1 MKTKDIIVT
10 GIYAAFYFV
19 FLCLGTLLSV
29 LLAYSANMKY
39 APAFIALLAGTVYM
53 LLIAKT
59 KKFGCLILM
68 SAVISLFFFMSG
80 HFALSFLPN
89 LLCGIL
95 ADVVAKFG
103 KYENNIYNLI
113 SYIIFSFGNLGP
125 VIMMWVV
132 RKTYIEHLIAIG
144 KDTSYIKEVMI
155 SFDFSTVAWLS
166 LTIIVSG
173 LFGGL
178 FGQYMLK
185 KHFNKAGMVN

>member
-1 MKTKDIIVT
+1 MKTKDIITT
-10 GIYAAFYFV
+10 GIYTALYFV

-68 SAVISLFFFMSG
+68 SAVISVFFFMSG
-80 HFALSFLPN
+80 HFAFSFLPN
-89 LLCGIL
+89 LISGIL
-95 ADVVAKFG
+95 ADIIAKFG
-103 KYENNIYNLI
+103 KYENKLYNLI
-113 SYIIFSFGNLGP
+113 SYIVFSFGKLGP

-132 RKTYIEHLIAIG
+132 RDAYIEHLVAIG
-144 KDTSYIKEVMI
+144 KDTSYINEVMVN
-155 SFDFSTVAWLS
+155 SDFSNVAWLS
-166 LTIIVSG
+166 LTIIIGG
-173 LFGGL
+173 LLGGL

-185 KHFNKAGMVN
+185 KHFNKAGMVE

>member
-1 MKTKDIIVT
+1 MKTKDIITT
-10 GIYAAFYFV
+10 GIYTALYFV

-68 SAVISLFFFMSG
+68 SAVISVFFFMSG
-80 HFALSFLPN
+80 HFAFSFLPN
-89 LLCGIL
+89 LISGIL
-95 ADVVAKFG
+95 ADIIAKFG
-103 KYENNIYNLI
+103 KYENKLYNLI
-113 SYIIFSFGNLGP
+113 SYIVFSFGNLGP

-132 RKTYIEHLIAIG
+132 RDAYIEHLVAIG
-144 KDTSYIKEVMI
+144 KDTSYINEVMVN
-155 SFDFSTVAWLS
+155 SDFSNVAWLS
-166 LTIIVSG
+166 LTIIIGG
-173 LFGGL
+173 LLGGL

-185 KHFNKAGMVN
+185 KHFNKAGMVE

>member
-1 MKTKDIIVT
+1 MKTKDIITT
-10 GIYAAFYFV
+10 GIYTALYFV

-68 SAVISLFFFMSG
+68 SAVISVFFFMSG
-80 HFALSFLPN
+80 HFAFSFLPN
-89 LLCGIL
+89 LISGIL
-95 ADVVAKFG
+95 ADIIAKFG
-103 KYENNIYNLI
+103 KYENKLYNLI

-132 RKTYIEHLIAIG
+132 RDAYIEHLVAIG
-144 KDTSYIKEVMI
+144 KDTSYINEVMVN
-155 SFDFSTVAWLS
+155 SDFSNVAWLS
-166 LTIIVSG
+166 LTIIIGG
-173 LFGGL
+173 LLGGL

-185 KHFNKAGMVN
+185 KHFNKAGMVE

>member
-1 MKTKDIIVT
+1 MKTKDIITT
-10 GIYAAFYFV
+10 GIYTALYFV

-68 SAVISLFFFMSG
+68 SAVISVFFFMSG
-80 HFALSFLPN
+80 HFAFSFLPN
-89 LLCGIL
+89 LISGIL
-95 ADVVAKFG
+95 ADIIAKFG
-103 KYENNIYNLI
+103 KYKNKLYNLI
-113 SYIIFSFGNLGP
+113 SYIVFSFGNLGP

-132 RKTYIEHLIAIG
+132 RDAYIEHLVAIG
-144 KDTSYIKEVMI
+144 KDTSYINEVMVN
-155 SFDFSTVAWLS
+155 SDFSNVAWLS
-166 LTIIVSG
+166 LTIIIGG
-173 LFGGL
+173 LLGGL

-185 KHFNKAGMVN
+185 KHFNKAGMVE

>member
-1 MKTKDIIVT
+1 MKTKDIITT
-10 GIYAAFYFV
+10 GIYTALYFV

-68 SAVISLFFFMSG
+68 SAVISVFFFMSG
-80 HFALSFLPN
+80 HFAFSFLPN
-89 LLCGIL
+89 LISGIL
-95 ADVVAKFG
+95 ADIIAKFG
-103 KYENNIYNLI
+103 KYENKLYNLI
-113 SYIIFSFGNLGP
+113 SYIVFSFGNLGP

-132 RKTYIEHLIAIG
+132 RDAYIEHLVAIG
-144 KDTSYIKEVMI
+144 KDTSYINEVMVN
-155 SFDFSTVAWLS
+155 SDFSNVAWLS
-166 LTIIVSG
+166 LTIIIGG
-173 LFGGL
+173 LLGGL

-185 KHFNKAGMVN
+185 NTLIKLVW

>member
-10 GIYAAFYFV
+10 GIYTAFYFV

>member
-1 MKTKDIIVT
+1 MKTKDIITT
-10 GIYAAFYFV
+10 GIYTALYFV

-68 SAVISLFFFMSG
+68 SAVISVFFFMSG
-80 HFALSFLPN
+80 LFAFSFLPN
-89 LLCGIL
+89 LICGIL
-95 ADVVAKFG
+95 ADIIAKFG
-103 KYENNIYNLI
+103 KYENKLYNLI
-113 SYIIFSFGNLGP
+113 SYIVFSFGNLGP

-132 RKTYIEHLIAIG
+132 RDAYIEHLVAIG
-144 KDTSYIKEVMI
+144 KDTSYINEVMVN
-155 SFDFSTVAWLS
+155 FDFSNVAWLS
-166 LTIIVSG
+166 LTIIIGG
-173 LFGGL
+173 LLGGL

-185 KHFNKAGMVN
+185 KHFNKAGMVE

>member
-1 MKTKDIIVT
+1 MKTKDIITT
-10 GIYAAFYFV
+10 GIYTALYFV

-68 SAVISLFFFMSG
+68 SAVISVFFFMSG
-80 HFALSFLPN
+80 HFAFSFLPN
-89 LLCGIL
+89 LISGIL
-95 ADVVAKFG
+95 ADIIAKFG
-103 KYENNIYNLI
+103 KYENKLYNLI
-113 SYIIFSFGNLGP
+113 SYIVFSFGNLGP

-132 RKTYIEHLIAIG
+132 RDTYIEHLVAIG
-144 KDTSYIKEVMI
+144 KDTSYINEVMVN
-155 SFDFSTVAWLS
+155 SDFSNVAWLS
-166 LTIIVSG
+166 LTIIIGG
-173 LFGGL
+173 LLGGL

-185 KHFNKAGMVN
+185 KHFNKAGMVE

>member
-1 MKTKDIIVT
+1 MKTKDIITT
-10 GIYAAFYFV
+10 GVYTALYFV
-19 FLCLGTLLSV
+19 LLCLGTLISV

-68 SAVISLFFFMSG
+68 SVIISVFFFMSG

-89 LLCGIL
+89 VICGIL
-95 ADVVAKFG
+95 ADVIARFG
-103 KYENNIYNLI
+103 KYEDKCCNLI
-113 SYIIFSFGNLGP
+113 SYIVFSFGNLGP

-132 RKTYIEHLIAIG
+132 RETYIKHLLAIG
-144 KDTSYIKEVMI
+144 KDISYINEVMI
-155 SFDFSTVAWLS
+155 NFNFSNVAWLS
-166 LTIIVSG
+166 LTIIIGG
-173 LFGGL
+173 LLGGL

-185 KHFNKAGMVN
+185 KHFNKAGMVA

>member
-10 GIYAAFYFV
+10 GIYTAFYFV

-29 LLAYSANMKY
+29 LLVYSANMKY

>member
-1 MKTKDIIVT
+1 MKTKDIITT
-10 GIYAAFYFV
+10 GFYTALYFV

-68 SAVISLFFFMSG
+68 SAVISVFFFMSG
-80 HFALSFLPN
+80 HFAFSFLPN
-89 LLCGIL
+89 LISGIL
-95 ADVVAKFG
+95 ADIIAKFG
-103 KYENNIYNLI
+103 KYENKLYNLI
-113 SYIIFSFGNLGP
+113 SYIVFSFGNLGP

-132 RKTYIEHLIAIG
+132 RDAYIEHLVAIG
-144 KDTSYIKEVMI
+144 KDTSYINEVMVN
-155 SFDFSTVAWLS
+155 SDFSNVAWLS
-166 LTIIVSG
+166 LTIIIGG
-173 LFGGL
+173 LLGGL

-185 KHFNKAGMVN
+185 KHFNKAGMVE

>member
-1 MKTKDIIVT
+1 MKTKDIITT
-10 GIYAAFYFV
+10 GIYTALYFV

-68 SAVISLFFFMSG
+68 SAVISVFFFMSG
-80 HFALSFLPN
+80 LFAFSFLPN
-89 LLCGIL
+89 LICGIL
-95 ADVVAKFG
+95 ADIIAKFG
-103 KYENNIYNLI
+103 KYENKLYNLI

-132 RKTYIEHLIAIG
+132 RDAYIEHLVAIG
-144 KDTSYIKEVMI
+144 KDTSYINEVMVN
-155 SFDFSTVAWLS
+155 FDFSNVAWLS
-166 LTIIVSG
+166 LTIIIGG
-173 LFGGL
+173 LLGGL

-185 KHFNKAGMVN
+185 KHFNKAGMVE